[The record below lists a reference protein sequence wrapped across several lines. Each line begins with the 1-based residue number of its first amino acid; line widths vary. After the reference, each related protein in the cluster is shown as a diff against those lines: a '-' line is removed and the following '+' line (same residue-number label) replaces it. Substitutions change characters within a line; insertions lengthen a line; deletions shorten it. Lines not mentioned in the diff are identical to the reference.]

1 MKYGQPAPRESTSG
15 GHAGAHIVSPAGGG
29 EGASEG
35 FSRAGSAAS
44 GGDFSRVTS
53 TGSEGIKRGR
63 RRSSVVLFAAGDEK
77 ADLEG
82 RGRGGVKVLG
92 EVELLDPIK

>member
-1 MKYGQPAPRESTSG
+1 M
-15 GHAGAHIVSPAGGG
+15 
-29 EGASEG
+29 
-35 FSRAGSAAS
+35 
-44 GGDFSRVTS
+44 TS